1 MPSIWTSLARFLS
14 VRLQPL
20 SRKSIE
26 IREGRLTERSL
37 RYKGTPRPAVISAQI
52 NSLVCYLKGR
62 VGDAKE
68 EPFRLAALG
77 TFSQGISDLLDF
89 IKDRYEIGALLTLA
103 GTALKT
109 KDFFRDKDIL
119 AERTD
124 MA

>member
-1 MPSIWTSLARFLS
+1 MRPD
-14 VRLQPL
+14 
-20 SRKSIE
+20 

-103 GTALKT
+103 RS
-109 KDFFRDKDIL
+109 FSSSSF
-119 AERTD
+119 
-124 MA
+124 